1 MLKTTLLS
9 LLCAFSIASAGCTLT
24 MQYNQCTEDSECQN
38 TDGTQGFCSADQLC
52 LPNTPLERLCTA
64 TAPNSPSPNAV
75 HIGVL
80 LDLRTN
86 ATTGRLN
93 EAHRLIA
100 LNLGVR
106 QINELV
112 QLDGSR
118 PIALDI
124 CNVGTSAV
132 DADNATKILI
142 EQRNVVAIIGPNT
155 ASAATNMIGRIKAA
169 GVPTIP
175 PAIMDSGI
183 ADAASQ
189 GLFYRL
195 APVEREQGLQ
205 LVRELVTLSGGKS
218 TAQLGLLSVTDS
230 YGENIRRKFTPEWQR
245 RDPINN
251 KTDRFFSYRD
261 NDANLL
267 SVTTKTL
274 LDAKPS
280 FVVLIPGS
288 NSHQVVGGFASLP
301 FDPKNPGS
309 FESSTQVL
317 VASSG
322 RTGELI
328 QLARSNDDLMK
339 NHLSRIT
346 GVAPLSFIDAQEGA
360 DFKSSFVATNPGLP
374 LEQDFMVGY
383 TYDALFVLGAASATF
398 KGASRPDQILSVLR
412 RLNGNANSL
421 SLTPR
426 LFNETVQKL
435 AQQPTDPFTLLGVTG
450 AIRFQTDG
458 GRDPVLLERWKI
470 DVANGV
476 YVNTPANM

>member
-1 MLKTTLLS
+1 MLKNS
-9 LLCAFSIASAGCTLT
+9 LLPLLFAVGVASSGCTLT
-24 MQYNQCTEDSECQN
+24 MNYNQCTDDSQCMSP
-38 TDGTQGFCSADQLC
+38 DGTQGFCTTDQLC
-52 LPNTPLERLCTA
+52 LPNTPIERLCTI
-64 TAPNSPSPNAV
+64 TIPDSPSPNAV
-75 HIGVL
+75 HMGAL
-80 LDLRTN
+80 LDLRDKN
-86 ATTGRLN
+86 GRAI
-93 EAHRLIA
+93 EGHRLIA
-100 LNLGVR
+100 LKLGVR

-118 PIALDI
+118 PIALDV
-124 CNVGTSAV
+124 CNVGTSSV

-142 EQRNVVAIIGPNT
+142 EQRNVLAIIGPNS

-169 GVPTIP
+169 GIPTIS

-288 NSHQVVGGFASLP
+288 NSQQVVGGFADLP
-301 FDPKNPGS
+301 FDAKNPGS
-309 FESSTQVL
+309 FESTTQVL
-317 VASSG
+317 AASSA

-328 QLARSNDDLMK
+328 EMARSGDDKIK

-346 GVAPLSFIDAQEGA
+346 GVAPLSFIDSQEGA

-398 KGASRPDQILSVLR
+398 KGASRPDQIVSVLR

-435 AQQPTDPFTLLGVTG
+435 AQQPNDPFTLLGVTG

-470 DVANGV
+470 DIASGV

>member
-1 MLKTTLLS
+1 MLKNSLFSLLLS
-9 LLCAFSIASAGCTLT
+9 VSALSTSCTLT
-24 MQYNQCTEDSECQN
+24 MQYNQCSEDSQCQN
-38 TDGTQGFCSADQLC
+38 ADGTQGFCSTDQLC
-52 LPNTPLERLCTA
+52 LPNTPLERLCT
-64 TAPNSPSPNAV
+64 TTIPDSPSPNAV
-75 HIGVL
+75 HMGAL
-80 LDLRTN
+80 LDLTDKN
-86 ATTGRLN
+86 GRAA

-100 LNLGVR
+100 LKLGVR

-118 PIALDI
+118 PIALDV
-124 CNVGTSAV
+124 CNVGTSAI

-155 ASAATNMIGRIKAA
+155 ASAATNMIARIKAA
-169 GVPTIP
+169 GVPTIS

-218 TAQLGLLSVTDS
+218 TSQLGLLSVTDS

-280 FVVLIPGS
+280 FVVLIPGA
-288 NSHQVVGGFASLP
+288 NSQQVIAGFSALP
-301 FDPKNPGS
+301 FDPRNPGS
-309 FESSTQVL
+309 FESTTQLL
-317 VASSG
+317 VSSSG

-328 QLARSNDDLMK
+328 GMARTGDDTMK

-360 DFKSSFVATNPGLP
+360 DFKTSFVATNPGLP

-435 AQQPTDPFTLLGVTG
+435 AQQPNDPFTLLGVTG

-458 GRDPVLLERWKI
+458 SRDPVLLERWKI
-470 DVANGV
+470 DIVNGV

>member
-1 MLKTTLLS
+1 MLKTSLLS
-9 LLCAFSIASAGCTLT
+9 AFLSVGLLASTGCTLT
-24 MQYNQCTEDSECQN
+24 MNYQQCSQDSDC
-38 TDGTQGFCSADQLC
+38 TAADGTPGYCSSDQLC
-52 LPNTPLERLCTA
+52 LPNTPLESLCTITIPDA
-64 TAPNSPSPNAV
+64 PSPNAV
-75 HIGVL
+75 HLGAL
-80 LDLRTN
+80 LDLRDKN
-86 ATTGRLN
+86 GRLT
-93 EAHRLIA
+93 EAHRLLA
-100 LNLGVR
+100 LKLGVK
-106 QINELV
+106 QINDLV

-118 PIALDI
+118 PLAIDV
-124 CNVGTSAV
+124 CNVGVSAI

-169 GVPTIP
+169 GVPTIS

-251 KTDRFFSYRD
+251 KTDRFFSYKD

-288 NSHQVVGGFASLP
+288 NSHLVVGGFADLP

-309 FESSTQVL
+309 FESTTQVL
-317 VASSG
+317 ASSSARTG
-322 RTGELI
+322 DLIRMARTGE
-328 QLARSNDDLMK
+328 DKMK

-346 GVAPLSFIDAQEGA
+346 GVAPLSFIDSQEGA
-360 DFKSSFVATNPGLP
+360 DFKSSFTATNPGLA
-374 LEQDFMVGY
+374 LEDDFMVGY

-450 AIRFQTDG
+450 AIRFPTDG
-458 GRDPVLLERWKI
+458 SRDPVLLERWKI
-470 DVANGV
+470 DITTGA

>member
-24 MQYNQCTEDSECQN
+24 MKYNQCTEDSECQN

-86 ATTGRLN
+86 AATGRPN

-155 ASAATNMIGRIKAA
+155 AAAATNMIGRIKAA
-169 GVPTIP
+169 GVPTIS

-195 APVEREQGLQ
+195 RAC
-205 LVRELVTLSGGKS
+205 GKR
-218 TAQLGLLSVTDS
+218 A
-230 YGENIRRKFTPEWQR
+230 
-245 RDPINN
+245 
-251 KTDRFFSYRD
+251 
-261 NDANLL
+261 
-267 SVTTKTL
+267 
-274 LDAKPS
+274 
-280 FVVLIPGS
+280 GS
-288 NSHQVVGGFASLP
+288 AARP
-301 FDPKNPGS
+301 
-309 FESSTQVL
+309 
-317 VASSG
+317 
-322 RTGELI
+322 RTGDAIWWQEYGAAWTSIRNRFLWRKHSP
-328 QLARSNDDLMK
+328 QV
-339 NHLSRIT
+339 HP
-346 GVAPLSFIDAQEGA
+346 GVAAPRSDQQ
-360 DFKSSFVATNPGLP
+360 
-374 LEQDFMVGY
+374 QDGSL
-383 TYDALFVLGAASATF
+383 LFVS
-398 KGASRPDQILSVLR
+398 
-412 RLNGNANSL
+412 
-421 SLTPR
+421 
-426 LFNETVQKL
+426 
-435 AQQPTDPFTLLGVTG
+435 
-450 AIRFQTDG
+450 
-458 GRDPVLLERWKI
+458 
-470 DVANGV
+470 
-476 YVNTPANM
+476 